1 MKLTAFKALHGI
13 EQLEFKTSKRT
24 GRRVV
29 VNTILPIVIS
39 KNCDLTDLTKELMIG
54 LYTSTAGT
62 EVYSIHHEGG
72 WMDNGDGT
80 L

>member
-1 MKLTAFKALHGI
+1 MKLEAFKALHGI
-13 EQLEFKTSKRT
+13 EQLE
-24 GRRVV
+24 
-29 VNTILPIVIS
+29 
-39 KNCDLTDLTKELMIG
+39 LTKELMIG